1 MGYTV
6 DQSLNLA
13 KAATMFQNIADTE
26 ISAGD
31 AAAFINSQL
40 KAFHGELSKVG
51 DEGKQAMSVIDS
63 VNEVANNF
71 GVGTN
76 DLQLALS
83 KTSSAMAGYGNS
95 FSETLGIITAGTEVM
110 VGQPSKVARGWRTI
124 GANILGLAKKQ
135 DTWTDSNNKV
145 TLSLKDNQGQIRSTF
160 DILKD
165 LDGQWG
171 SLSETEKNS
180 IALELSGKNQME
192 VFKSTMDNFSTAIG
206 ANETALNSQG
216 SAAEENARYMES
228 LQGHLS
234 KLKSAFTEFANAL
247 ISSDFLKTIIDIGTK
262 ILKVASTDFGQFI
275 VKAGLVAAAVTPI
288 IKGFMKLQ
296 KALKGLKFLEKLK
309 TLWEG
314 TAAGAAEDAAATEAD
329 TKAKNDNTRAT
340 ERNTR
345 AQERNAKARGKNT
358 GAGAA
363 ETVADTASSST
374 VVSGGKKT
382 KKGTKKTT
390 KKLAKSAAEGMTILP
405 TRSLK
410 NAEKG
415 VKTTEKLG
423 KAAGKTASKFK
434 GLAGSAIGA
443 FTALSTPQLL
453 GIAAAIGMI
462 TWAVVSTTKATN
474 KHTKSVQ
481 KMVDS
486 NKKQEKSIES
496 TSKQA
501 DFYIGK
507 IDELNKKEHKNAGEK
522 KLLSSYVK
530 KLNELYPDLNLTY
543 DENTDKLSKNTDE
556 IKENIEATKKKQ
568 KQDLAEKNAK
578 KALEKSQ
585 DEKDT
590 ATDIQTNIQQR
601 VSSIKNMP
609 EWQRAEAIKN
619 LKPQIQEYKD
629 ALNASADAMV
639 EYTRNQNKVTMATDE
654 YKELTKNIAP
664 SIKEG
669 IKKGLYEAPVTQ
681 EDLDK
686 LIDFDSAVKQFEKKG
701 KTVPNSIYAG
711 IQEGIY
717 EIPKTEL
724 ELSGLVSFDKAK
736 TQFGSLGYE
745 LPDSFA
751 KTFQSSSKDLQ
762 KVYSGVFEKLG
773 NISAEELIKHGDEI
787 DKIMSDENTNM
798 QVKMMELADIF
809 NIPIDFGDIDISTI
823 DDVQKKIDS
832 LDGKSADITL
842 KAQDDASGKIEDV
855 TIKADD
861 YAAGEY
867 IADLIGVDNATAM
880 IEYASAVANDQFEG
894 DYTAWLY
901 ANNSEAIEKAG
912 LTKEQLEA
920 IKNGDY
926 TALVKADTGEA
937 KSNIDLTKNKAAQYA
952 RGEYNANIHANAN
965 QALNTIGAVNKKKI
979 NNKSFSITATLKGI
993 GKAALHALGIP
1004 GFKRGKTEGQ
1014 EGGLA
1019 WLGDEGSRANPKPE
1033 LVKTKKGA
1041 FLAGTTGW
1049 EMLPIGKDDVVYSN
1063 AETKQLLG
1071 DKGMTLSAGIVP
1083 RYASGTP
1090 KFLSSD
1096 SDSDSV
1102 KKAIDRW
1109 SDQVSSWEHNIDIGR
1124 STQSQYVNWLK
1135 SQYKISNKMTEDQY
1149 RSAEKTIWEY
1159 YEAFEEAALENYLTS
1174 LKYGKLTL
1182 DQTLNYINQ
1191 SRKAQKIT
1199 QEKADELIYEAHKN
1213 HIEWKL
1219 EEFKNDKATY
1229 EDTKKLVLDFYN
1241 YQKKYGKMS
1250 LDDYYGYLDDLA
1262 DATQEKELDRL
1273 EKLQEREENQQDLA
1287 QKYAQLQ
1294 VDNIEKQIDALDKQN
1309 EAQDKANE
1317 LAELYNDLAEA
1328 RSKRVRIYREGVGF
1342 VYEQDTKAIKEAQ
1355 KAISDF
1361 EAENA
1366 ADSLEALKQQW
1377 QDILD
1382 MFDDQDALAD
1392 IKELENA
1399 LGMTSKELFGDMG
1412 TNLKQWTEWYKNT
1425 VSTGMGL
1432 EDIITQLDNL
1442 SGWDK
1447 INDYLNSEGKV
1458 DWSKIK
1464 DAIEHNRFANGTTN
1478 AKGGFSIVGEKGW
1491 ELGLLNQGDAI
1502 FPHDI
1507 SKNLMEWGKY
1517 NPNQYKFKDT
1527 DGGRVETYNFD
1538 KLVLPNVSNANEF
1551 VNELKKLPNLAIQRS
1566 GRR

>member
-13 KAATMFQNIADTE
+13 KVATMFQNIADTE

-40 KAFHGELSKVG
+40 KAFHGEFSKLG
-51 DEGKQAMSVIDS
+51 DEGQQAMAVIDA
-63 VNEVANNF
+63 VNEVSNRF
-71 GVGTN
+71 GVGSN

-83 KTSSAMAGYGNS
+83 KTSSAMSGYGNS

-124 GANILGLAKKQ
+124 GANILKLAKNQ

-145 TLSLKDNQGQIRSTF
+145 TLSLQDNQGQIRSTF
-160 DILKD
+160 DILKQ

-192 VFKSTMDNFSTAIG
+192 VFKSTMDNFSSAIG
-206 ANETALNSQG
+206 ANEAALHSQG
-216 SAAEENARYMES
+216 SATEENAKRMES

-234 KLKSAFTEFANAL
+234 KLKSAFTEFANTL
-247 ISSDFLKTIIDIGTK
+247 ISSDFLKEIIDIGTA
-262 ILKVASTDFGQFI
+262 ILKVASTGFGQFI
-275 VKAGLVAAAVTPI
+275 VKAGLVVAAITPI
-288 IKGFMKLQ
+288 IKGFKKLNG
-296 KALKGLKFLEKLK
+296 ALKGLKFFDKLK
-309 TLWEG
+309 VLWEG
-314 TAAGAAEDAAATEAD
+314 TAAGATEDAAATEAD
-329 TKAKNDNTRAT
+329 TKAKERNTAAT
-340 ERNTR
+340 ERNTA
-345 AQERNAKARGKNT
+345 AQQRNAKARGKVT
-358 GAGAA
+358 GASAA
-363 ETVADTASSST
+363 ETAADTASSST
-374 VVSGGKKT
+374 VVTSGKKT
-382 KKGTKKTT
+382 KKGIKPT
-390 KKLAKSAAEGMTILP
+390 KKLAKGAAEGMTILP

-415 VKTTEKLG
+415 IKTTEKLG

-453 GIAAAIGMI
+453 GIAAAIGMV

-474 KHTKSVQ
+474 KHTKSVD
-481 KMVDS
+481 KMIAS
-486 NKKQEKSIES
+486 NKKQEKAIEDNAK
-496 TSKQA
+496 TA
-501 DFYIGK
+501 DFYTGK
-507 IDELNKKEHKNAGEK
+507 IDELSKKEHRNAGEK
-522 KLLSSYVK
+522 KLLASYVDE
-530 KLNELYPDLNLTY
+530 LNKLYPDLNLTY
-543 DENTDKLSKNTDE
+543 DENTDTLSKNTDE
-556 IKENIEATKKKQ
+556 IKENIEKLKEQQKQTQAQEAATKALKKSQ
-568 KQDLAEKNAK
+568 SKKSKAEDIQADIQQTMGSVSKMSETDPKRQAYINKLK
-578 KALEKSQ
+578 KAQ
-585 DEKDT
+585 
-590 ATDIQTNIQQR
+590 
-601 VSSIKNMP
+601 V
-609 EWQRAEAIKN
+609 
-619 LKPQIQEYKD
+619 EYKD
-629 ALNASADAMV
+629 ALKASSDAMV
-639 EYTRNQNKVTMATDE
+639 EYTRNQNKVAMASEDYQKLAE
-654 YKELTKNIAP
+654 KIP
-664 SIKEG
+664 DSIKSG
-669 IKKGLYEAPVTQ
+669 IKKGIYTAPLN
-681 EDLDK
+681 EKNLNK
-686 LIDFDSAVKQFEKKG
+686 LVDFDRVAGQFEASGKKI
-701 KTVPNSIYAG
+701 PNSIYAG
-711 IQEGIY
+711 IQDGVY
-717 EIPKTEL
+717 SMPTTKL
-724 ELSGLVSFDKAK
+724 ELSNLVSFDKAK
-736 TQFGSLGYE
+736 AQMESLGFD
-745 LPDSFA
+745 LPESFITSFQKMSPKMQTAYAQVFDKLGDVSPEVFA
-751 KTFQSSSKDLQ
+751 KHF
-762 KVYSGVFEKLG
+762 
-773 NISAEELIKHGDEI
+773 DEI
-787 DKIMSDENTNM
+787 NSILSEEGTSMQTKMQKIADALGIDI
-798 QVKMMELADIF
+798 KM
-809 NIPIDFGDIDISTI
+809 GDVDISTVE
-823 DDVQKKIDS
+823 DVEKKIDK
-832 LDGKSADITL
+832 LDGKNAKITL
-842 KAQDDASGKIEDV
+842 QAYDEASGKIEDV
-855 TIKADD
+855 TIEADD
-861 YAAGEY
+861 YAAGSYVAE
-867 IADLIGVDNATAM
+867 LLGVDNASAM
-880 IEYASAVANDQFEG
+880 VEYAADVANGFEG
-894 DYTAWLY
+894 DYTAWLM
-901 ANNSEAIEKAG
+901 ANNSDALSKG
-912 LTKEQLEA
+912 KLTKEQLEA
-920 IKNGDY
+920 IKKGDY
-926 TALVKADTGEA
+926 KAVLKADNSDANKKANDA
-937 KSNIDLTKNKAAQYA
+937 KSKASQYA
-952 RGEYNANIHANAN
+952 RGQYQSKITANAGS
-965 QALNTIGAVNKKKI
+965 AISTINSVNKKKI
-979 NNKSFSITATLKGI
+979 QNKSFSITATLKGLS
-993 GKAALHALGIP
+993 GKIKEALGFAK
-1004 GFKRGKTEGQ
+1004 GKRQGEQ
-1014 EGGLA
+1014 GGLA

-1071 DKGMTLSAGIVP
+1071 DKGMMLSAGMIP

-1109 SDQVSSWEHNIDIGR
+1109 SDQVSSWEHNVDIGR
-1124 STQSQYVNWLK
+1124 ATQSQYVNWLK

-1199 QEKADELIYEAHKN
+1199 QEKADELTYEAHKN

-1219 EEFKNDKATY
+1219 EEFKNDKATF

-1250 LDDYYGYLDDLA
+1250 LEDYYGYLDDLA

-1287 QKYAQLQ
+1287 KKYAQLQ
-1294 VDNIEKQIDALDKQN
+1294 VDNIEKQIDAIDKQN

-1366 ADSLEALKQQW
+1366 ADSLEGLKKQW

-1392 IKELENA
+1392 IKELEKA

-1432 EDIITQLDNL
+1432 EDIITQLDAL

-1447 INDYLNSEGKV
+1447 ITNYLNAEGKV
-1458 DWSKIK
+1458 DWNKIRQ
-1464 DAIEHNRFANGTTN
+1464 AIQNNRFASGTTN
-1478 AKGGFSIVGEKGW
+1478 AKGGFSVVGEKGW
-1491 ELGLLNQGDAI
+1491 ELGLLNKGDAI

-1517 NPNQYKFKDT
+1517 SPNQYKFKDT
-1527 DGGRVETYNFD
+1527 STGRVETYNFD

>member
-13 KAATMFQNIADTE
+13 KVATMFQNIADTE

-40 KAFHGELSKVG
+40 KAFHGEFSKLG
-51 DEGKQAMSVIDS
+51 DEGQQAMAVIDA
-63 VNEVANNF
+63 VNEVSNRF
-71 GVGTN
+71 GVGSN

-83 KTSSAMAGYGNS
+83 KTSSAMSGYGNS

-124 GANILGLAKKQ
+124 GANILKLAKNQ

-145 TLSLKDNQGQIRSTF
+145 TLSLQDNQGQIRSTF
-160 DILKD
+160 DILKQ

-192 VFKSTMDNFSTAIG
+192 VFKSTMDNFSSAIG
-206 ANETALNSQG
+206 ANEAALHSQG
-216 SAAEENARYMES
+216 SATEENAKRMES

-234 KLKSAFTEFANAL
+234 KLKSAFTEFANTL
-247 ISSDFLKTIIDIGTK
+247 ISSDFLKGIIDIGTTL
-262 ILKVASTDFGQFI
+262 LKAASTGFGQFI
-275 VKAGLVAAAVTPI
+275 VKAGLVIAALTPM
-288 IKGFMKLQ
+288 IKGFKKLNS
-296 KALKGLKFLEKLK
+296 ALKGLKFLKKLK
-309 TLWEG
+309 VLWEG

-329 TKAKNDNTRAT
+329 TKAKERNTAAT
-340 ERNTR
+340 ERNTV
-345 AQERNAKARGKNT
+345 AQQRNAKARGRAT
-358 GAGAA
+358 GASVA
-363 ETVADTASSST
+363 ETAADTASTST
-374 VVSGGKKT
+374 VVTSGKKS
-382 KKGTKKTT
+382 KKGIKPT
-390 KKLAKSAAEGMTILP
+390 KKLAKGAAEGMTILP

-415 VKTTEKLG
+415 IKTTEKLG
-423 KAAGKTASKFK
+423 KAAGKTAGKFK

-453 GIAAAIGMI
+453 GIAAAIGMV

-474 KHTKSVQ
+474 KHTKSVD
-481 KMVDS
+481 KMIAS
-486 NKKQEKSIES
+486 NKKQEKAIEDNAK
-496 TSKQA
+496 TA

-507 IDELNKKEHKNAGEK
+507 IDELSKKEHRNAGEK
-522 KLLSSYVK
+522 KLLASYVDE
-530 KLNELYPDLNLTY
+530 LNKLYPDLNLTY
-543 DENTDKLSKNTDE
+543 DENTDTLSKNTDE
-556 IKENIEATKKKQ
+556 IKKNIEKLKEQQKQTQAQEAASKALKKAQAKKSKAEDLQADIQQTVSNIGKLEKGSQAWQQQINKLKKQ
-568 KQDLAEKNAK
+568 
-578 KALEKSQ
+578 
-585 DEKDT
+585 
-590 ATDIQTNIQQR
+590 QT
-601 VSSIKNMP
+601 
-609 EWQRAEAIKN
+609 
-619 LKPQIQEYKD
+619 EYKD
-629 ALNASADAMV
+629 AMNASSKAMI
-639 EYTRNQNKVTMATDE
+639 EYTRNQNKVAMASEDYQKLAKQLPE
-654 YKELTKNIAP
+654 SVKK
-664 SIKEG
+664 G
-669 IKKGLYEAPVTQ
+669 IKKGLYEAPLTQ
-681 EDLDK
+681 EDVNNLIPFDK
-686 LIDFDSAVKQFEKKG
+686 AITEFEATGRKI
-701 KTVPNSIYAG
+701 PNSIYAG
-711 IQEGIY
+711 IQDGIY
-717 EIPKTEL
+717 NMPKSRLQVENL
-724 ELSGLVSFDKAK
+724 FAFDEAK
-736 TQFGSLGYE
+736 TNLESLGIE
-745 LPDSFA
+745 LPDSFIQG
-751 KTFQSSSKDLQ
+751 FNSSSDEMQSAYSSVFAKMGDL
-762 KVYSGVFEKLG
+762 
-773 NISAEELIKHGDEI
+773 SAEELSAHADEI
-787 DKIMSDENTNM
+787 DAIMNNQNSSM
-798 QVKMMELADIF
+798 QTKMMQLAEIF
-809 NIPIDFGDIDISTI
+809 DMPLEFGDVDFTTV
-823 DDVQKKIDS
+823 DEVQKKIDS

-842 KAQDDASGKIEDV
+842 KAKDEASGEIEEVKIA
-855 TIKADD
+855 ADD
-861 YAAGEY
+861 YAAGSYVAE
-867 IADLIGVDNATAM
+867 LIGVDNATAM
-880 IEYASAVANDQFEG
+880 VEYASDVANGYKG
-894 DYTAWLY
+894 DYTAWLL
-901 ANNSEAIEKAG
+901 ANNSDAVSKSK

-920 IKNGDY
+920 FKKGDY
-926 TALVKADTGEA
+926 NAMLKADNSDANAKVNSA
-937 KSNIDLTKNKAAQYA
+937 KSKASAYA
-952 RGEYNANIHANAN
+952 RGKYNANIYANAN
-965 QALNTIGAVNKKKI
+965 QALGAINAVNRKKI
-979 NNKSFSITATLKGI
+979 HNKSFSITATLKGV
-993 GKAALHALGIP
+993 GKKILSAL
-1004 GFKRGKTEGQ
+1004 GFKRGKKEGQ

-1063 AETKQLLG
+1063 AETKRLLG
-1071 DKGMTLSAGIVP
+1071 DKGMTLSAGMIP

-1102 KKAIDRW
+1102 KKAIDAW
-1109 SDQVSSWEHNIDIGR
+1109 SNQVSSWEHNVNIGR
-1124 STQSQYVNWLK
+1124 ATQSQYVNWLK

-1149 RSAEKTIWEY
+1149 RSAEKTIWDY
-1159 YEAFEEAALENYLTS
+1159 YEAFEEAALDNYLTS

-1182 DQTLNYINQ
+1182 DQTLNYIRQ

-1199 QEKADELIYEAHKN
+1199 QEKADELEYEAYKN
-1213 HIEWKL
+1213 HIEWNIKKF
-1219 EEFKNDKATY
+1219 ENDEATFA
-1229 EDTKKLVLDFYN
+1229 DTKKLVLDFYN

-1250 LDDYYGYLDDLA
+1250 LDDYYDYLDDLA
-1262 DATQEKELDRL
+1262 DAAQDKELDRL

-1287 QKYAQLQ
+1287 KKYAQLQ
-1294 VDNIEKQIDALDKQN
+1294 VDNIEKQIDAIDKQN

-1366 ADSLEALKQQW
+1366 ADSLEALKKQW

-1392 IKELENA
+1392 IKELEKA

-1432 EDIITQLDNL
+1432 EDIITQLDAL

-1447 INDYLNSEGKV
+1447 ITNYLNAEGKV
-1458 DWSKIK
+1458 DWNKIK
-1464 DAIEHNRFANGTTN
+1464 QAIQNNRFASGTTN
-1478 AKGGFSIVGEKGW
+1478 AKGGFSVVGEKGW
-1491 ELGLLNQGDAI
+1491 ELGLLNKGDAI

-1517 NPNQYKFKDT
+1517 SPNQYKFKDT
-1527 DGGRVETYNFD
+1527 NTGRVETYNFD

>member
-1 MGYTV
+1 MPGKAQTV
-6 DQSLNLA
+6 
-13 KAATMFQNIADTE
+13 
-26 ISAGD
+26 
-31 AAAFINSQL
+31 
-40 KAFHGELSKVG
+40 
-51 DEGKQAMSVIDS
+51 
-63 VNEVANNF
+63 
-71 GVGTN
+71 
-76 DLQLALS
+76 
-83 KTSSAMAGYGNS
+83 GNS
-95 FSETLGIITAGTEVM
+95 F
-110 VGQPSKVARGWRTI
+110 RTI
-124 GANILGLAKKQ
+124 GINIAKMANSSDEWVAANGRVNVA
-135 DTWTDSNNKV
+135 
-145 TLSLKDNQGQIRSTF
+145 LKDSQGNLRSTY
-160 DILKD
+160 DIMKD
-165 LDGQWG
+165 LYTGVDGQSVAWKD
-171 SLSETEKNS
+171 LSEAEQNA
-180 IALELSGKNQME
+180 IAVQAAGKTRYQAFVAAM
-192 VFKSTMDNFSTAIG
+192 SNFETAIN
-206 ANETALNSQG
+206 ATETALHSQG
-216 SAAEENARYMES
+216 SAQRENERAMDS
-228 LQGHLS
+228 LKGHLNQ
-234 KLKSAFTEFANAL
+234 LKSAFTKFANTL
-247 ISSDFLKTIIDIGTK
+247 ISSDFLKGIIDIGAK
-262 ILKVASTDFGQFI
+262 ILQVASTDFGQFI

-296 KALKGLKFLEKLK
+296 KALKGLKFLDKLK
-309 TLWEG
+309 TLWSG

-329 TKAKNDNTRAT
+329 TKAKERNTAAT
-340 ERNTR
+340 ERNTA
-345 AQERNAKARGKNT
+345 AQERNAKARGKN
-358 GAGAA
+358 AGA
-363 ETVADTASSST
+363 SGST
-374 VVSGGKKT
+374 VVKGGKQT
-382 KKGTKKTT
+382 KKGTKKVT
-390 KKLAKSAAEGMTILP
+390 KKLAKGAAEGMTIIP

-443 FTALSTPQLL
+443 LTALSTPQML

-501 DFYIGK
+501 DFYISK

-522 KLLSSYVK
+522 KLLASYVE
-530 KLNELYPDLNLTY
+530 KLNELYPELNLTY
-543 DENTDKLSKNTDE
+543 DENTDTLSNNTDE
-556 IKENIEATKKKQ
+556 IKKNIEATKQKQ
-568 KQDLAEKNAK
+568 KQNLAEKNAK
-578 KALEKSQ
+578 KALKKSQ
-585 DEKDT
+585 KEKNT
-590 ATDIQTNIQQR
+590 ASDIQSNIQIR
-601 VSSIKNMP
+601 AKSIRQMSESDPKRT
-609 EWQRAEAIKN
+609 QAIN
-619 LKPQIQEYKD
+619 DLKKKQVEYKD

-654 YKELTKNIAP
+654 YKELAKNMPDA
-664 SIKEG
+664 IKQG
-669 IKKGLYEAPVTQ
+669 IKKGIFEAPVTA

-686 LIDFDSAVKQFEKKG
+686 LVDFNSAIKQFEKKG
-701 KTVPNSIYAG
+701 QKVPNSIYAG

-717 EIPKTEL
+717 QIPTTEL

-736 TQFGSLGYE
+736 TQFGSVGYE
-745 LPDSFA
+745 LPESFA
-751 KTFQSSSKDLQ
+751 KSFQSSSKDLQ

-773 NISAEELIKHGDEI
+773 NISTEDLLKHGDEI

-842 KAQDDASGKIEDV
+842 KAQDDASGEIEDV

-867 IADLIGVDNATAM
+867 IAELLGVDNATAM
-880 IEYASAVANDQFEG
+880 VEYASAVANGYEG
-894 DYTAWLY
+894 SYTSWLY
-901 ANNSEAIEKAG
+901 ANNSDAIGKLN
-912 LTKEQLEA
+912 LTEEQLEA

-926 TALVKADTGEA
+926 TALLQANNTDANQKADSS
-937 KSNIDLTKNKAAQYA
+937 KSKATQYA
-952 RGEYNANIHANAN
+952 QGQYSANIYANAS
-965 QALNTIGAVNKKKI
+965 QALGAINNVNKKKI
-979 NNKSFSITATLKGI
+979 GNKSFSITATLKGLSA
-993 GKAALHALGIP
+993 KVKSLLNL
-1004 GFKRGKTEGQ
+1004 KRGKKEGQ

-1019 WLGDEGSRANPKPE
+1019 WLGDEGSRSNPKPE

-1071 DKGMTLSAGIVP
+1071 DKGISLSAGIIP

-1090 KFLSSD
+1090 RFLSSD

-1102 KKAIDRW
+1102 KQAIDRW
-1109 SDQVSSWEHNIDIGR
+1109 SDQVSSWEHNVDIGR
-1124 STQSQYVNWLK
+1124 ATQSQYVNWLK
-1135 SQYKISNKMTEDQY
+1135 SQYKISDKMTEDQY
-1149 RSAEKTIWEY
+1149 RSAEKTIWDY
-1159 YEAFEEAALENYLTS
+1159 YEAFEEAALDNYLTS

-1191 SRKAQKIT
+1191 SRKAEKIT
-1199 QEKADELIYEAHKN
+1199 QEKADELAYEAHKN

-1229 EDTKKLVLDFYN
+1229 DDTKKLVLDFYN

-1250 LDDYYGYLDDLA
+1250 LEDYYGYLDDLS
-1262 DATQEKELDRL
+1262 DAAQDKELDRL
-1273 EKLQEREENQQDLA
+1273 NKLQEREENQQDLA
-1287 QKYAQLQ
+1287 KKYAQLQ

-1366 ADSLEALKQQW
+1366 SNSLEALKQQW

-1447 INDYLNSEGKV
+1447 ITNYLNSEGKV

-1478 AKGGFSIVGEKGW
+1478 AKGGFSVVGEKGW
-1491 ELGLLNQGDAI
+1491 ELGLLNKGDAI

-1517 NPNQYKFKDT
+1517 SPNQYKFKDT
-1527 DGGRVETYNFD
+1527 STGRIETYNFD

>member
-6 DQSLNLA
+6 DQSLDLA
-13 KAATMFQNIADTE
+13 KVATMFQNIADTE

-40 KAFHGELSKVG
+40 KAFHGEFSKVG
-51 DEGKQAMSVIDS
+51 DEGQQAMAVIDA
-63 VNEVANNF
+63 VNEVSNRF
-71 GVGTN
+71 GVGSN

-83 KTSSAMAGYGNS
+83 KTASAMSGYGNS

-124 GANILGLAKKQ
+124 GANILQLAKKQ
-135 DTWTDSNNKV
+135 DSWTDSNNKV

-165 LDGQWG
+165 LDGQWD

-180 IALELSGKNQME
+180 IALDLAGKNQME
-192 VFKSTMDNFSTAIG
+192 VFKSTMDNFSSAIG
-206 ANETALNSQG
+206 ANEAALESQG
-216 SAAEENARYMES
+216 SAEEENAKRMES

-234 KLKSAFTEFANAL
+234 KLKSAFTEFANVL
-247 ISSDFLKTIIDIGTK
+247 ISSDFLKAIIDIGTK
-262 ILKVASTDFGQFI
+262 ILKVASSDFGQFI

-296 KALKGLKFLEKLK
+296 KALKGLKFLDKLK
-309 TLWEG
+309 TLWSG

-329 TKAKNDNTRAT
+329 TKAKERNTAAT
-340 ERNTR
+340 ERNTA
-345 AQERNAKARGKNT
+345 AQERNAKARGKN
-358 GAGAA
+358 AGASVA
-363 ETVADTASSST
+363 ESAAGTTGST
-374 VVSGGKKT
+374 VVTGGKKT

-390 KKLAKSAAEGMTILP
+390 KKLAKGAAEGMTILP

-415 VKTTEKLG
+415 IKTTEKLG

-443 FTALSTPQLL
+443 LSALSTPQML

-462 TWAVVSTTKATN
+462 TWAVASTTKATN

-496 TSKQA
+496 TSQQA
-501 DFYIGK
+501 DFYISK

-522 KLLSSYVK
+522 KLLASYVE
-530 KLNELYPDLNLTY
+530 KLNELYPELNLTY
-543 DENTDKLSKNTDE
+543 DENTDTLSNNTDE
-556 IKENIEATKKKQ
+556 INKNIEATKKKQ
-568 KQDLAEKNAK
+568 KQNLAEKNAK
-578 KALEKSQ
+578 KALKKSQ
-585 DEKDT
+585 EEKNT
-590 ATDIQTNIQQR
+590 ASDIQSNIQIR
-601 VSSIKNMP
+601 ANSIRQMSESDPKRT
-609 EWQRAEAIKN
+609 QAIN
-619 LKPQIQEYKD
+619 DLKKKQVEYKD

-639 EYTRNQNKVTMATDE
+639 DYTRNQNKVTMATDE
-654 YKELTKNIAP
+654 YKELAKNMPDA
-664 SIKEG
+664 IKQG
-669 IKKGLYEAPVTQ
+669 IKKGIFEAPVTA

-686 LIDFDSAVKQFEKKG
+686 LVDFNSAIKQFEKKG
-701 KTVPNSIYAG
+701 QKVPNSIYAG

-717 EIPKTEL
+717 QIPKTEL

-736 TQFGSLGYE
+736 TQFGSVGYE
-745 LPDSFA
+745 LPESFA
-751 KTFQSSSKDLQ
+751 TSFQSSSEDLQ

-773 NISAEELIKHGDEI
+773 NISTEELLKHGDEI

-842 KAQDDASGKIEDV
+842 KAQDDASGEIEDV

-867 IADLIGVDNATAM
+867 IAELLGVDNATAM
-880 IEYASAVANDQFEG
+880 VEYASAVANGYEG
-894 DYTAWLY
+894 SYTSWLY
-901 ANNSEAIEKAG
+901 ANNSDAIDKLG

-926 TALVKADTGEA
+926 TALLQANNTDANQKADNS
-937 KSNIDLTKNKAAQYA
+937 KSKATQYA
-952 RGEYNANIHANAN
+952 QGQYSANIYANAS
-965 QALNTIGAVNKKKI
+965 QALGAINNVNKKKI
-979 NNKSFSITATLKGI
+979 GNKSFSITATLTGLSAKV
-993 GKAALHALGIP
+993 KSLLNL
-1004 GFKRGKTEGQ
+1004 KRGKKEGQ

-1019 WLGDEGSRANPKPE
+1019 WVGDEGSRSNPKPE

-1071 DKGMTLSAGIVP
+1071 DKSISLSAGIIP

-1090 KFLSSD
+1090 RFLSSD

-1102 KKAIDRW
+1102 KQAIDRW
-1109 SDQVSSWEHNIDIGR
+1109 SDQVSSWEHNVDIGR
-1124 STQSQYVNWLK
+1124 ATQSQYVNWLK
-1135 SQYKISNKMTEDQY
+1135 SQYKISDKMTEDQY
-1149 RSAEKTIWEY
+1149 RSAEKTIWDY
-1159 YEAFEEAALENYLTS
+1159 YEAFEEAALDNYLTS

-1191 SRKAQKIT
+1191 SRKAEKIT
-1199 QEKADELIYEAHKN
+1199 QEKADELAYEAHKN

-1229 EDTKKLVLDFYN
+1229 DDTKKLVLDFYN

-1250 LDDYYGYLDDLA
+1250 LEDYYGYLDDLS
-1262 DATQEKELDRL
+1262 DAAQDKELDRL
-1273 EKLQEREENQQDLA
+1273 NKLQEREENQQDLA
-1287 QKYAQLQ
+1287 KKYAQLQ

-1366 ADSLEALKQQW
+1366 SNSLEALKQQW

-1447 INDYLNSEGKV
+1447 ITNYLNSEGKV

-1478 AKGGFSIVGEKGW
+1478 AKGGFSVVGEKGW
-1491 ELGLLNQGDAI
+1491 ELGLLNKGDAI

-1507 SKNLMEWGKY
+1507 SKNLMEWGKHS
-1517 NPNQYKFKDT
+1517 PNQYKFKDT
-1527 DGGRVETYNFD
+1527 STGRVETYNFD

>member
-13 KAATMFQNIADTE
+13 KVATMFQNIADTE

-40 KAFHGELSKVG
+40 KAFHGEFSKLG
-51 DEGKQAMSVIDS
+51 DEGQQAMAVIDA
-63 VNEVANNF
+63 VNEVSNRF
-71 GVGTN
+71 GVGSN

-83 KTSSAMAGYGNS
+83 KTSSAMSGYGNS

-124 GANILGLAKKQ
+124 GANILKLAKNQ

-145 TLSLKDNQGQIRSTF
+145 TLSLQDNQGQIRSTF
-160 DILKD
+160 DILKQ

-192 VFKSTMDNFSTAIG
+192 VFKSTMDNFSSAIG
-206 ANETALNSQG
+206 ANEAALHSQG
-216 SAAEENARYMES
+216 SATEENAKRMES

-234 KLKSAFTEFANAL
+234 KLKSAFTEFANTL
-247 ISSDFLKTIIDIGTK
+247 ISSDFLKGIIDIGTA
-262 ILKVASTDFGQFI
+262 ILKVASTGFGQFI
-275 VKAGLVAAAVTPI
+275 VKAGLVAAAITPI
-288 IKGFMKLQ
+288 IKGFKKLNG
-296 KALKGLKFLEKLK
+296 ALKGLKFFDKLK
-309 TLWEG
+309 VLWEG
-314 TAAGAAEDAAATEAD
+314 TAAGATEDAAATEAD
-329 TKAKNDNTRAT
+329 TKAKERNTAAT
-340 ERNTR
+340 ERNTA
-345 AQERNAKARGKNT
+345 AQQRNAKARGRVT
-358 GAGAA
+358 GVSAA
-363 ETVADTASSST
+363 ETAADTASSST
-374 VVSGGKKT
+374 VVTSGKKT
-382 KKGTKKTT
+382 KKGIKPT
-390 KKLAKSAAEGMTILP
+390 KKLAKGAAEGMTILP

-415 VKTTEKLG
+415 IKTTEKLG
-423 KAAGKTASKFK
+423 KAAGKTAGKFK

-443 FTALSTPQLL
+443 LTALSTPQML
-453 GIAAAIGMI
+453 GIAAAIGMV

-481 KMVDS
+481 KMVES

-501 DFYIGK
+501 DFYISK
-507 IDELNKKEHKNAGEK
+507 IDELSKKEHKNAGEK
-522 KLLSSYVK
+522 KLLASYVER
-530 KLNELYPDLNLTY
+530 LNELYPDLNLTY
-543 DENTDKLSKNTDE
+543 DENTDTLSKNTDE
-556 IKENIEATKKKQ
+556 IKKNIDATKEKQ

-578 KALEKSQ
+578 KALKKSQ
-585 DEKDT
+585 EKKDT
-590 ATDIQTNIQQR
+590 ATDIQTNIQQK

-619 LKPQIQEYKD
+619 LKPQMKEYKD

-639 EYTRNQNKVTMATDE
+639 EYARNQNKITMATDS
-654 YKELTKNIAP
+654 YKKLADQIPDT
-664 SIKEG
+664 IKDR
-669 IKKGLYEAPVTQ
+669 IKKGLYEAPVTAD
-681 EDLDK
+681 DLAK
-686 LIDFDSAVKQFEKKG
+686 LVDFDNARVEFEKKG

-736 TQFGSLGYE
+736 TKFGSLGYE
-745 LPDSFA
+745 LPESFA

-773 NISAEELIKHGDEI
+773 NISTEEMIKHGDEI

-823 DDVQKKIDS
+823 DEVQKKIDS

-842 KAQDDASGKIEDV
+842 KAQDEASGEIEDV

-867 IADLIGVDNATAM
+867 VADLIGVDNATAM

-901 ANNSEAIEKAG
+901 ANNTDAIEKSK

-920 IKNGDY
+920 IKSGDY
-926 TALVKADTGEA
+926 TAVVKADTGKA
-937 KSNIDLTKNKAAQYA
+937 KSDIDLTKNKAAQYA
-952 RGEYNANIHANAN
+952 RGKYNANIYANAN
-965 QALNTIGAVNKKKI
+965 QALGAINTVNKKKI
-979 NNKSFSITATLKGI
+979 HNKSFSITATLKGV
-993 GKAALHALGIP
+993 GKKILSAL
-1004 GFKRGKTEGQ
+1004 GFKRGKKQGQ

-1071 DKGMTLSAGIVP
+1071 DKGMTLSAGIIP

-1102 KKAIDRW
+1102 KKAIDAW
-1109 SDQVSSWEHNIDIGR
+1109 SNQVSSWEHNVDIGR
-1124 STQSQYVNWLK
+1124 ATQSQYVNWLK

-1149 RSAEKTIWEY
+1149 RSAEKTIWDY
-1159 YEAFEEAALENYLTS
+1159 YEAFEEAALDNYLTS

-1182 DQTLNYINQ
+1182 DQTLNYIRQ

-1199 QEKADELIYEAHKN
+1199 QEKADELEYEAYKN
-1213 HIEWKL
+1213 HIEWNIKKF
-1219 EEFKNDKATY
+1219 ENDEATFA
-1229 EDTKKLVLDFYN
+1229 DTKKLVLDFYN

-1250 LDDYYGYLDDLA
+1250 LDDYYDYLDDLA
-1262 DATQEKELDRL
+1262 DAAQEKELDRL

-1287 QKYAQLQ
+1287 KKYAQLQ
-1294 VDNIEKQIDALDKQN
+1294 VDNIEKQIDAIDKQN

-1366 ADSLEALKQQW
+1366 ADSLEALKKQW

-1392 IKELENA
+1392 IKELEKA

-1432 EDIITQLDNL
+1432 EDIITQLDAL

-1447 INDYLNSEGKV
+1447 ITNYLNAEGKV
-1458 DWSKIK
+1458 DWNKIK
-1464 DAIEHNRFANGTTN
+1464 QAIQNNRFASGTTN
-1478 AKGGFSIVGEKGW
+1478 AKGGFSVVGEKGW
-1491 ELGLLNQGDAI
+1491 ELGLLNKGDAI

-1517 NPNQYKFKDT
+1517 SPNQYKFKDT
-1527 DGGRVETYNFD
+1527 NTGRVETYNFD

>member
-13 KAATMFQNIADTE
+13 KVATMFQNIADTE

-40 KAFHGELSKVG
+40 KAFHGEFSKLG
-51 DEGKQAMSVIDS
+51 DEGQQAMAVIDA
-63 VNEVANNF
+63 VNEVSNRF
-71 GVGTN
+71 GVGSN

-83 KTSSAMAGYGNS
+83 KTSSAMSGYGNS

-124 GANILGLAKKQ
+124 GANILKLAKNQ

-145 TLSLKDNQGQIRSTF
+145 TLSLRDNQGQIRSTF
-160 DILKD
+160 DILKQ

-180 IALELSGKNQME
+180 IALELGGKNQME

-206 ANETALNSQG
+206 ANEAALNSQG
-216 SAAEENARYMES
+216 SATEENAKRMES

-234 KLKSAFTEFANAL
+234 KLKSAFTEFANTL
-247 ISSDFLKTIIDIGTK
+247 ISSDFLKGIIDIGTK

-275 VKAGLVAAAVTPI
+275 VKAGLVAAAIIPI

-296 KALKGLKFLEKLK
+296 KAVKGLKFLDKLK
-309 TLWEG
+309 TLWYG
-314 TAAGAAEDAAATEAD
+314 TAAGAAEDAA
-329 TKAKNDNTRAT
+329 
-340 ERNTR
+340 
-345 AQERNAKARGKNT
+345 
-358 GAGAA
+358 
-363 ETVADTASSST
+363 ETAADTASSST
-374 VVSGGKKT
+374 VVTSGKKT
-382 KKGTKKTT
+382 KKGIKPT
-390 KKLAKSAAEGMTILP
+390 KKLAKGAAEGMTILP

-415 VKTTEKLG
+415 IKTTEKLG
-423 KAAGKTASKFK
+423 KAAGKTAGKFK
-434 GLAGSAIGA
+434 GLAGSVIGA

-453 GIAAAIGMI
+453 GIAAAIGMV

-474 KHTKSVQ
+474 KHTKSVD
-481 KMVDS
+481 KMIAS
-486 NKKQEKSIES
+486 NKKQEKAIEDNAK
-496 TSKQA
+496 TA

-507 IDELNKKEHKNAGEK
+507 IDELSKKEHRNAGEK
-522 KLLSSYVK
+522 KLLASYVDE
-530 KLNELYPDLNLTY
+530 LNKLYPDLNLTY
-543 DENTDKLSKNTDE
+543 DENTDTLSKNTDE
-556 IKENIEATKKKQ
+556 IEENIEKLKEQQKQTQAQEAASKALKKAQAKKSKAEDLQADIQQTVNTIGKLEKGSQAWQQQINKLKKQ
-568 KQDLAEKNAK
+568 
-578 KALEKSQ
+578 
-585 DEKDT
+585 
-590 ATDIQTNIQQR
+590 QT
-601 VSSIKNMP
+601 
-609 EWQRAEAIKN
+609 
-619 LKPQIQEYKD
+619 EYKD
-629 ALNASADAMV
+629 AMNASSKAMI
-639 EYTRNQNKVTMATDE
+639 EYTRNQNKVAMASEDYQKLAE
-654 YKELTKNIAP
+654 HLSGSVKK
-664 SIKEG
+664 G
-669 IKKGLYEAPVTQ
+669 IKKGLYEAPLTQ
-681 EDLDK
+681 EDVDNLIPFDK
-686 LIDFDSAVKQFEKKG
+686 AVTEFEATGRKI
-701 KTVPNSIYAG
+701 PNSIYAG
-711 IQEGIY
+711 IQDGIY
-717 EIPKTEL
+717 NMPKSRLQVENL
-724 ELSGLVSFDKAK
+724 FAFDEAK
-736 TQFGSLGYE
+736 TNLESLGVE
-745 LPDSFA
+745 LPDSFIKGFNNSSDEMQSAYSSVFA
-751 KTFQSSSKDLQ
+751 KMGDL
-762 KVYSGVFEKLG
+762 
-773 NISAEELIKHGDEI
+773 SAEELSAHADEI
-787 DKIMSDENTNM
+787 DAIMNNQNSSM
-798 QVKMMELADIF
+798 QTKMMQLAEIF
-809 NIPIDFGDIDISTI
+809 GMPLEFGDVDFTTV
-823 DDVQKKIDS
+823 DEVQKKIDS

-842 KAQDDASGKIEDV
+842 KAQDEASEEIEDV

-861 YAAGEY
+861 YAAGSYVAELLG
-867 IADLIGVDNATAM
+867 IDNASAM
-880 IEYASAVANDQFEG
+880 IEYAADVANGTFEG
-894 DYTAWLY
+894 SYTAWLY
-901 ANNSEAIEKAG
+901 ANNTDALNKTN
-912 LTKEQLEA
+912 LTNQQLKYLA
-920 IKNGDY
+920 NGDY
-926 TALVKADTGEA
+926 TAFIKSVDKTSSGVQSAKKQLASVKDRRVTIKAVVSGVA
-937 KSNIDLTKNKAAQYA
+937 AAAAAINK
-952 RGEYNANIHANAN
+952 
-965 QALNTIGAVNKKKI
+965 IGA
-979 NNKSFSITATLKGI
+979 SARHAKG
-993 GKAALHALGIP
+993 
-1004 GFKRGKTEGQ
+1004 KRKGEK
-1014 EGGLA
+1014 GGLA
-1019 WLGDEGSRANPKPE
+1019 WVGDEGSKSNPKPE
-1033 LVKTKKGA
+1033 LIQTRSGA
-1041 FLAGTTGW
+1041 YLAGTQGW
-1049 EMLPIGKDDVVYSN
+1049 EQVYLDDGDIVYS
-1063 AETKQLLG
+1063 ASDTKKLLAG
-1071 DKGMTLSAGIVP
+1071 DKRLTDRFI
-1083 RYASGTP
+1083 RRRASGTP

-1102 KKAIDRW
+1102 KKAIERW
-1109 SDQVSSWEHNIDIGR
+1109 SNQVSSWEHNVDIGR
-1124 STQSQYVNWLK
+1124 ATQSQYVNWLK

-1149 RSAEKTIWEY
+1149 RSAEKIIWDY
-1159 YEAFEEAALENYLTS
+1159 YEAFEEAALDNYLTS

-1199 QEKADELIYEAHKN
+1199 QEKADELTYEAHKN

-1219 EEFKNDKATY
+1219 EEFKNDKATF

-1262 DATQEKELDRL
+1262 DAAQEKELDRL

-1287 QKYAQLQ
+1287 KKYAQLQ
-1294 VDNIEKQIDALDKQN
+1294 VDNIEKQIDAIDKQN

-1366 ADSLEALKQQW
+1366 ADSLEALKKQW

-1392 IKELENA
+1392 IKELEKA

-1432 EDIITQLDNL
+1432 EDIITQLDAL

-1447 INDYLNSEGKV
+1447 ITNYLNAEGKV
-1458 DWSKIK
+1458 DWNKIK
-1464 DAIEHNRFANGTTN
+1464 QAIQNNRFASGTTN
-1478 AKGGFSIVGEKGW
+1478 AKGGFSVVGEKGW
-1491 ELGLLNQGDAI
+1491 ELGLLNKGDAI

-1517 NPNQYKFKDT
+1517 SPNQYKFKDT
-1527 DGGRVETYNFD
+1527 NTGRVETYNFD

>member
-13 KAATMFQNIADTE
+13 KVATMFQNIADTE

-40 KAFHGELSKVG
+40 KAFHGEFSKLG
-51 DEGKQAMSVIDS
+51 NEGKQAMAVIDA
-63 VNEVANNF
+63 VNEVSNRF
-71 GVGTN
+71 GVGSN

-83 KTSSAMAGYGNS
+83 KTSSAMSGYGNS

-124 GANILGLAKKQ
+124 GANILKLAKNQ

-160 DILKD
+160 DILKQ

-206 ANETALNSQG
+206 ANEAALHSQG
-216 SAAEENARYMES
+216 SATEENAKRMES

-234 KLKSAFTEFANAL
+234 KLKSAFTEFANTL
-247 ISSDFLKTIIDIGTK
+247 ISSDFLKGIIDIGTTL
-262 ILKVASTDFGQFI
+262 LKVASTGFGQFI
-275 VKAGLVAAAVTPI
+275 VKAGLVAAAITPI
-288 IKGFMKLQ
+288 IKGFKKLNG
-296 KALKGLKFLEKLK
+296 ALKGLKFLEKLK
-309 TLWEG
+309 TLWYG

-329 TKAKNDNTRAT
+329 TKAKEQNTAAT
-340 ERNTR
+340 ERNTA
-345 AQERNAKARGKNT
+345 AQQRNAKARGKAT
-358 GAGAA
+358 GASAA
-363 ETVADTASSST
+363 ETAADTASSST
-374 VVSGGKKT
+374 VVTSDKKS
-382 KKGTKKTT
+382 KKGIKPT
-390 KKLAKSAAEGMTILP
+390 KKLAKGAAEGMTILP

-415 VKTTEKLG
+415 IKTTEKLG
-423 KAAGKTASKFK
+423 KAAGKTAGKFK
-434 GLAGSAIGA
+434 GLAGSVIGA

-453 GIAAAIGMI
+453 GIAAAIGMV

-481 KMVDS
+481 KMVES

-507 IDELNKKEHKNAGEK
+507 IDELSKKEHKNAGEK
-522 KLLSSYVK
+522 KLLASYVK
-530 KLNELYPDLNLTY
+530 QLNELYPDLNLTY
-543 DENTDKLSKNTDE
+543 DENTDTLSKNTDE
-556 IKENIEATKKKQ
+556 IKKNIDATKEKQ

-578 KALEKSQ
+578 KALKKSQ
-585 DEKDT
+585 EKKDT
-590 ATDIQTNIQQR
+590 ATDIQTNIQQK

-619 LKPQIQEYKD
+619 LKPQMKEYKD

-639 EYTRNQNKVTMATDE
+639 EYARNQNKITMATDS
-654 YKELTKNIAP
+654 YKKLADNIP
-664 SIKEG
+664 NTIKDR
-669 IKKGLYEAPVTQ
+669 IKKGLYEAPVTAD
-681 EDLDK
+681 DLAK
-686 LIDFDSAVKQFEKKG
+686 LVDFDNARIEFEKKG

-717 EIPKTEL
+717 AIPKTEL
-724 ELSGLVSFDKAK
+724 ELRGLVSFDKAK
-736 TQFGSLGYE
+736 TQFGSLGHE

-751 KTFQSSSKDLQ
+751 KTFQNSSKDLQ

-773 NISAEELIKHGDEI
+773 NISTEEMIKHGDEI
-787 DKIMSDENTNM
+787 DKIMSNENTNM

-823 DDVQKKIDS
+823 DQVQKKIDS

-842 KAQDDASGKIEDV
+842 KAQDEASGEIEDV
-855 TIKADD
+855 TIAADD
-861 YAAGEY
+861 YAAGSYVAELLG
-867 IADLIGVDNATAM
+867 IDNATAM
-880 IEYASAVANDQFEG
+880 VEYASDVANGYEG
-894 DYTAWLY
+894 SYTSWLY
-901 ANNSEAIEKAG
+901 ANNSEAIGKLN
-912 LTKEQLEA
+912 LTKEQLAA

-926 TALVKADTGEA
+926 TALLKANNADAKQKADDA
-937 KSNIDLTKNKAAQYA
+937 KQRANLYA
-952 RGEYNANIHANAN
+952 NGKYRSTITANAN
-965 QALNTIGAVNKKKI
+965 PALGAINTVNRKKI
-979 NNKSFSITATLKGI
+979 HNKSFSIVASIKGA
-993 GKAALHALGIP
+993 GKKILDAL
-1004 GFKRGKTEGQ
+1004 GFKRGKKEGQ

-1049 EMLPIGKDDVVYSN
+1049 EMLPIGRDDVVYSN
-1063 AETKQLLG
+1063 AETKRLLG
-1071 DKGMTLSAGIVP
+1071 DKGMMLSAGMIP

-1102 KKAIDRW
+1102 KKAIERW
-1109 SDQVSSWEHNIDIGR
+1109 SNQVSSWEHNVDIGR
-1124 STQSQYVNWLK
+1124 ATQSQYVNWLK

-1149 RSAEKTIWEY
+1149 RSAEKTIWDY

-1199 QEKADELIYEAHKN
+1199 QEKADELTYEAHKN

-1219 EEFKNDKATY
+1219 EEFKNDKATF

-1273 EKLQEREENQQDLA
+1273 KKLQEREENQQDLA
-1287 QKYAQLQ
+1287 KKYAQLQ
-1294 VDNIEKQIDALDKQN
+1294 VDNIEKQIDAIDKQN

-1366 ADSLEALKQQW
+1366 ADSLEGLKKQW

-1392 IKELENA
+1392 IKELEKA

-1432 EDIITQLDNL
+1432 EDIITQLDAL

-1447 INDYLNSEGKV
+1447 ITNYLNAEGKV
-1458 DWSKIK
+1458 DWNKIK
-1464 DAIEHNRFANGTTN
+1464 QAIQNNRFASGTTN
-1478 AKGGFSIVGEKGW
+1478 AKGGFSVVGEKGW
-1491 ELGLLNQGDAI
+1491 ELGLLNKGDAI

-1517 NPNQYKFKDT
+1517 SPNQYKFKDT
-1527 DGGRVETYNFD
+1527 STGRVETYNFD